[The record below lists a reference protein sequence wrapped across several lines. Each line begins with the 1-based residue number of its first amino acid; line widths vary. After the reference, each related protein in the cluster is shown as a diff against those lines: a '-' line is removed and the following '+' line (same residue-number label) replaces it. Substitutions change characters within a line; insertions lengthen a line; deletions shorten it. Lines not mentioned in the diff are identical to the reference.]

1 MIGLK
6 NIISYKYFG
15 VDVEII
21 WKIITENLPET
32 EPELKNLLN
41 KIEIVDTSLEE
52 EDRFIFDS
60 LRECRQCAILR
71 H

>member
-60 LRECRQCAILR
+60 LRECRQCAICS
-71 H
+71 